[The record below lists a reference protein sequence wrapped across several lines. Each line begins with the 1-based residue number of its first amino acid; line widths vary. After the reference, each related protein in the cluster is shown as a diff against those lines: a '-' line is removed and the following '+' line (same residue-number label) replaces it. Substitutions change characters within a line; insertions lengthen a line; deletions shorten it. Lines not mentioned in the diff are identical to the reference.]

1 MDPPS
6 IPGLPLA
13 RRQVLAVLLVD
24 GVVMT
29 PISVSSLLVRL
40 SLPIPQIS
48 RRVST
53 TIIVSY
59 VASRL
64 RGELLTVRTCRFS
77 LSCAISSACCTKS
90 SKWILPARPPDPIF
104 ECLPFLLFFPLC
116 PTPKS
121 SSPPSVNNPLALS
134 PSFFNPIFSC
144 PMSSSTSPPLIM
156 RRRCLASSEEGMVAL
171 NPLIRDGAGSCGV
184 CPGNGSIESISRR
197 GTDSRM
203 ASD

>member
-6 IPGLPLA
+6 IPGLPLT
-13 RRQVLAVLLVD
+13 RRLALAVLLVD
-24 GVVMT
+24 RVVMI

-48 RRVST
+48 RHVST
-53 TIIVSY
+53 TIVSAY
-59 VASRL
+59 LPAIR
-64 RGELLTVRTCRFS
+64 EAKLTVRTCKFS

-90 SKWILPARPPDPIF
+90 SKWILPARPPEPIF

-121 SSPPSVNNPLALS
+121 SSPPSVNKPLALS

-144 PMSSSTSPPLIM
+144 PISSSTSPPLII
-156 RRRCLASSEEGMVAL
+156 RRRCLANSEEGMVAL
-171 NPLIRDGAGSCGV
+171 KPLIRDGAGSCGV
-184 CPGNGSIESISRR
+184 CPGNGSIESISSR

-203 ASD
+203 ARD